1 MRREDLDGKEINWE
15 ELMGKRSFKRVWL
28 ERDEL
33 RRVER
38 NMLGRLDWKGIN
50 WVGFGRLEI

>member
-1 MRREDLDGKEINWE
+1 MRREGLDGKEINWE
-15 ELMGKRSFKRVWL
+15 ELIGKRSFKGVW
-28 ERDEL
+28 L

>member
-1 MRREDLDGKEINWE
+1 MRHEGLDGKEISWQ
-15 ELMGKRSFKRVWL
+15 ELMGKRLFKGVWL

-33 RRVER
+33 RGVER

>member
-1 MRREDLDGKEINWE
+1 MKREGLDGKEMNWGK
-15 ELMGKRSFKRVWL
+15 LMEKRSFKGVWL

-33 RRVER
+33 RRIER
-38 NMLGRLDWKGIN
+38 NTLGRLDRKGIS

>member
-1 MRREDLDGKEINWE
+1 MRREGLDGKEINWE
-15 ELMGKRSFKRVWL
+15 EGGWL

-38 NMLGRLDWKGIN
+38 NMLGRLDWKGIS